1 MRGHPPRFTFTVKV
15 TACFNRCPKGQD
27 ERMTSDPSLPPDRPH
42 VSTPPLPGEPVA
54 PPLADLPEVPAERA
68 TPPKNAVHFTRA
80 AALWSAL
87 IGGFLILIL
96 LLVFIM
102 QNTNSITINFF
113 GWNWNLPLGVAIL
126 LSAVAGGLLAVAVGT
141 ARIVQLRRAA
151 KKNLKARR

>member
-1 MRGHPPRFTFTVKV
+1 
-15 TACFNRCPKGQD
+15 
-27 ERMTSDPSLPPDRPH
+27 MTTDPSVSPDRPH
-42 VSTPPLPGEPVA
+42 GLTPPLAGEPVP
-54 PPLADLPEVPAERA
+54 PPLADLPEVPAEA
-68 TPPKNAVHFTRA
+68 APPPQNAVHFTRA

-126 LSAVAGGLLAVAVGT
+126 LSAVGGGLLTVAVGT

-151 KKNLKARR
+151 KKNLKARL

>member
-1 MRGHPPRFTFTVKV
+1 
-15 TACFNRCPKGQD
+15 
-27 ERMTSDPSLPPDRPH
+27 MTSDPSVPDR
-42 VSTPPLPGEPVA
+42 SMGATPLPGEPV
-54 PPLADLPEVPAERA
+54 PPPMADLSGVPAEQA
-68 TPPKNAVHFTRA
+68 PPPPNAVHFTRA

-126 LSAVAGGLLAVAVGT
+126 LSAVGGGLLTVAVGT
-141 ARIVQLRRAA
+141 VRIVQLRRAA
-151 KKNLKARR
+151 KKNLKARV